1 MLKSPRY
8 YNISIGILK
17 FATWVEDLYN
27 KFVNINSYLWEK
39 KQFFNGTTNW
49 KTTTCFYTQLFS
61 IAQILSWFN
70 VHLLEQKFY
79 KIPLECSWCKNSI
92 VHYTIH
98 IYIKNN
104 SNNDN
109 IINNCSMIIMH
120 NQLIFHILF
129 T

>member
-79 KIPLECSWCKNSI
+79 KILLAVLMVQKFYSALYNTHLHK
-92 VHYTIH
+92 
-98 IYIKNN
+98 K
-104 SNNDN
+104 
-109 IINNCSMIIMH
+109 
-120 NQLIFHILF
+120 QLK
-129 T
+129 